1 MAWVKNPL
9 PLIPL
14 NNDVIGTN
22 DIEITSG
29 SVWTVWHHSL
39 CGRFLFPPLR
49 LLMNLMCCKLNAN
62 LTKSN
67 IRNSGHMEEKGESTK
82 LK

>member
-29 SVWTVWHHSL
+29 SV
-39 CGRFLFPPLR
+39 
-49 LLMNLMCCKLNAN
+49 
-62 LTKSN
+62 
-67 IRNSGHMEEKGESTK
+67 
-82 LK
+82 